1 LTGRRWGLSDDR
13 KYHVVVVKLRGRD
26 DEIVGP
32 EIQEEAEAE
41 RQLGVIRATLDE
53 GGVVDLPW
61 LATTGRDVTGAWIE
75 DRAESLFDR
84 LLREDHA

>member
-1 LTGRRWGLSDDR
+1 M
-13 KYHVVVVKLRGRD
+13 
-26 DEIVGP
+26 
-32 EIQEEAEAE
+32 
-41 RQLGVIRATLDE
+41 IRATLDE

-84 LLREDHA
+84 LLREDPA